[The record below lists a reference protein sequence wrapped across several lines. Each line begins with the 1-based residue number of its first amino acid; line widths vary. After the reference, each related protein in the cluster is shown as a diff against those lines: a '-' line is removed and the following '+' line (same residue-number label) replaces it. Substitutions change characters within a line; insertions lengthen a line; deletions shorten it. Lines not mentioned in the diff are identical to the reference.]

1 MNPDINYIITIKEN
15 FAKDWFYKNYN
26 KRFIGQVITR
36 PEQAYGIN
44 FTNENTLI
52 MIGERFDYPEHNPQ
66 LTIREKEKF
75 DKLLYIVNQQLKRN
89 FSIGQIEAKIIKIP
103 PYRLQYI
110 DKLIHTQKPFAYRI
124 ANSIRSADSQSDM
137 IIENSLVDAIIQLE
151 ESVLDYRTKLAQY
164 KQRFGELK

>member
-1 MNPDINYIITIKEN
+1 MNPDINYIISIKEN

-89 FSIGQIEAKIIKIP
+89 FSIGQIEAKTIKIP

-137 IIENSLVDAIIQLE
+137 IIENSLVDAIITLE
-151 ESVLDYRTKLAQY
+151 ELNEKYQSELYKY
-164 KQRFGELK
+164 KQTFGELK